1 MKDAM
6 TLPIMNK
13 RNLGKTLGLAGT
25 LALLTTPL
33 VGVGRAQPQASS
45 TITFEA
51 ASVKPNNSAD
61 MRATNWQFLPGGR
74 FTATNL
80 PLFAIIALAYN
91 VPFQSPRLSGGPDWI
106 RSAKYDIQATAGVGA
121 IPIGISIKSR
131 DDKIRSMLQNLL
143 ADRFKLVV
151 RRDTSVSPVY
161 AVVVAKLGPRLKKS
175 GIEEKDCPEVAI
187 GAFTG
192 SSCHSVIGGQGRGLH
207 GKAVAVADMVAFA
220 ENWSD
225 RPIVDKTGIEGLF
238 EVDTEGWVPVRP
250 RIVPPGREPTA
261 EDIAAADPT
270 RPTLFMIFAR
280 LGLKM
285 ESQKALVETFV
296 IDQIERPTEN

>member
-91 VPFQSPRLSGGPDWI
+91 VPFQS
-106 RSAKYDIQATAGVGA
+106 
-121 IPIGISIKSR
+121 
-131 DDKIRSMLQNLL
+131 
-143 ADRFKLVV
+143 LVF
-151 RRDTSVSPVY
+151 P
-161 AVVVAKLGPRLKKS
+161 
-175 GIEEKDCPEVAI
+175 
-187 GAFTG
+187 
-192 SSCHSVIGGQGRGLH
+192 
-207 GKAVAVADMVAFA
+207 
-220 ENWSD
+220 
-225 RPIVDKTGIEGLF
+225 EGLTGF
-238 EVDTEGWVPVRP
+238 ARQNTISRRPLGWVQFQS
-250 RIVPPGREPTA
+250 EY
-261 EDIAAADPT
+261 
-270 RPTLFMIFAR
+270 
-280 LGLKM
+280 
-285 ESQKALVETFV
+285 Q
-296 IDQIERPTEN
+296 